1 MPLRVGIR
9 SSKVVL
15 FGYFATLMLLGGLM
29 LRILPSWA
37 GPGSLS
43 LIDAMFTA
51 VSAVA
56 VTGLITVNTA
66 DFTLL
71 GQIIILFL
79 IQSGG
84 LGIIAFST
92 LYLTAPRRR
101 ISLQR
106 RAFIREYFVDSLE
119 YRPRRILR
127 NVGLST
133 LAIELVIAAAL
144 YAAFRSAGV
153 ERPGFTAVFHAISA
167 FCNAGFSTFR
177 DSLEGFVTTHSV
189 TVPIMVALVL
199 GGLGFV
205 VFEDLGRRLTK
216 RRHVLTLHSKIVL
229 GTSAV
234 LIVLAWLVFY
244 FTEARLGLAG
254 LSVGDRAM
262 AALFQAV
269 TPRTAGFNT
278 IPQGELSQPGSLL
291 TIVMML
297 IGAAPGSIAGG
308 VKVTTFALILF
319 TVIGRADDDGDVRLF
334 HRRVPESVVSRAL
347 VFVSRAMLILVV
359 ALFALGITENLIAG
373 RGFSFHDLLFEGFS
387 AFGTVGLST
396 GITGSLSAA
405 GRIVVMLT
413 MFAGRVGLISLA
425 IPSPGKHWRNLI
437 DYPTGEVLIG

>member
-1 MPLRVGIR
+1 MPLRVGVR

-15 FGYFATLMLLGGLM
+15 FGYFALLMLVGGVL
-29 LRILPSWA
+29 LWLLPTWN
-37 GPGSLS
+37 GPGSLE
-43 LIDAMFTA
+43 LIDAMFSA

-71 GQIIILFL
+71 GQIIILVL
-79 IQSGG
+79 IQLGG

-101 ISLQR
+101 LSLQR

-119 YRPRRILR
+119 YRPRKILR
-127 NVGLST
+127 NVVAST
-133 LAIELVIAAAL
+133 VGIQLLVAIAL
-144 YAAFRSAGV
+144 YPAFVEAGGA
-153 ERPGFTAVFHAISA
+153 RPGFTALFHAISA

-177 DSLEGFVTTHSV
+177 DSLEGFATVHSV
-189 TVPIMVALVL
+189 TIPIMIALVL

-205 VFEDLGRRLTK
+205 VFEDLARRVTK
-216 RRHVLTLHSKIVL
+216 RRHVLTLHSR
-229 GTSAV
+229 
-234 LIVLAWLVFY
+234 IVLASTGILILLAWASFY
-244 FTEARLGLAG
+244 FTEARYGLAG
-254 LSVGDRAM
+254 LSGGDRALVS
-262 AALFQAV
+262 LFQAV

-278 IPQGELSQPGSLL
+278 IPQGELSTPGSLL

-297 IGAAPGSIAGG
+297 VGAAPGSIAGG
-308 VKVTTFALILF
+308 VKVTTVAVIIWA
-319 TVIGRADDDGDVRLF
+319 VIGRTDDDGDARLF
-334 HRRVPESVVSRAL
+334 QRRVPESVIARAML
-347 VFVSRAMLILVV
+347 FVSRAILILVT
-359 ALFALGITENLIAG
+359 ALFLLGITENLVAG
-373 RGFSFHDLLFEGFS
+373 KEFSFYELMFEGFS

-396 GITGSLSAA
+396 GITGSLSFA
-405 GRIVVMLT
+405 GRIVIMLT